1 MTLPEGQQLKNRE
14 ARPPEA
20 LLRAPLHA
28 APIRKHADHDREGS
42 GDELRTLQGRDREGG
57 GKMDGVK
64 SVSADPSSKDVVIDF
79 DEPATWEAI
88 KATLV
93 KHDFPPVE

>member
-1 MTLPEGQQLKNRE
+1 MAGING
-14 ARPPEA
+14 
-20 LLRAPLHA
+20 APRRISAENPGH
-28 APIRKHADHDREGS
+28 
-42 GDELRTLQGRDREGG
+42 GDELLGKRLSPHPAPEEWPRIPCKGVIEKEV

>member
-1 MTLPEGQQLKNRE
+1 MTVKVPEMSCGHCKGVIE
-14 ARPPEA
+14 KEV
-20 LLRAPLHA
+20 
-28 APIRKHADHDREGS
+28 
-42 GDELRTLQGRDREGG
+42 